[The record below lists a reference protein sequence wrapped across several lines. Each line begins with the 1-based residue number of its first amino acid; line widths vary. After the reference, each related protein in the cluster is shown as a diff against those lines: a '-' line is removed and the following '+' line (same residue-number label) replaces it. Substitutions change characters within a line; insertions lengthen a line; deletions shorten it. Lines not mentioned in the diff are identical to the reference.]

1 MSKYVKQLS
10 NSANLKIEKIGNKL
24 KLTATKD
31 LKESG
36 TIKYSIADSNS
47 VGQSFVQAKL
57 NEKKAAIFKLS
68 NAKLKFEYGN
78 KIKEVIT
85 DSNGF
90 AKMND
95 LTQGTTVVISES
107 AIPDSFFNQG

>member
-1 MSKYVKQLS
+1 M
-10 NSANLKIEKIGNKL
+10 
-24 KLTATKD
+24 
-31 LKESG
+31 
-36 TIKYSIADSNS
+36 
-47 VGQSFVQAKL
+47 
-57 NEKKAAIFKLS
+57 
-68 NAKLKFEYGN
+68 KFEYGN